1 MSDEEEINTE
11 DYSDFEK
18 SLKEKEASN
27 EDRGE
32 SMFDAKIK
40 QIQDGTNTA
49 SHSVEDLLDDNK
61 PLEDGSVNSGNETQD
76 KPKEKIE
83 VPKDKTF
90 EENPGSVDQIMREV
104 MVGSDDVE
112 ITDTDKRDYIKAVL
126 NDMPVKLDISL
137 CAGQVTTKIRS
148 RTSWE
153 QTCMYAAL
161 QKDQDEAIVKDLA
174 SVVIQLQ
181 KYGAC
186 LMIESLND
194 KSFSKEKIAEDEA
207 IPEAVEKL
215 RKLRQE
221 KIEHLSSPK
230 WNLLLNAL
238 RVFEAKLSKMGTQC
252 LNENFWEPVG

>member
-27 EDRGE
+27 EERGE

-49 SHSVEDLLDDNK
+49 SHSIEDLLDDSK
-61 PLEDGSVNSGNETQD
+61 PLEDGSVKSETTTD
-76 KPKEKIE
+76 KPKEKIK
-83 VPKDKTF
+83 VPKDETF

-161 QKDQDEAIVKDLA
+161 QKDQDEEIVKDLA

-186 LMIESLND
+186 LMIESVND
-194 KSFSKEKIAEDEA
+194 KSFSKEKIAEDES

-221 KIEHLSSPK
+221 NRTFK
-230 WNLLLNAL
+230 
-238 RVFEAKLSKMGTQC
+238 FT
-252 LNENFWEPVG
+252 